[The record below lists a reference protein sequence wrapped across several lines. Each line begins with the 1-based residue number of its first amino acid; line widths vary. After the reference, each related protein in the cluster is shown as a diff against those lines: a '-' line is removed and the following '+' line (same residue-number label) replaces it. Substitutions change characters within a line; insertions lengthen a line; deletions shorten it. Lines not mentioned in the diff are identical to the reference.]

1 MALQERG
8 ERLLAGA
15 ARRLLGDRRLLIA
28 TNRGPVSFAIR
39 PTFSMSLMTLKKS
52 SSTSTAGSAS

>member
-1 MALQERG
+1 MSPQQRG

-28 TNRGPVSFAIR
+28 TNRPV
-39 PTFSMSLMTLKKS
+39 TFSIGADGLRPRR
-52 SSTSTAGSAS
+52 AAAAW

>member
-1 MALQERG
+1 MALQRRG

-28 TNRGPVSFAIR
+28 TNRGPV
-39 PTFSMSLMTLKKS
+39 TFSANQDG
-52 SSTSTAGSAS
+52 AGAADWSPPCRRSAGMCR